1 MIYPDHLQKA
11 KEYSRIKS
19 SRFFYFTHFYW
30 AIHLSALLLLW
41 SFFMLVHA
49 FIPQFFGF
57 YVVEGIVNYIKELK
71 NKHPDDPILNKIT
84 FTE

>member
-1 MIYPDHLQKA
+1 
-11 KEYSRIKS
+11 
-19 SRFFYFTHFYW
+19 
-30 AIHLSALLLLW
+30 
-41 SFFMLVHA
+41 MLVHA